1 MAKKAAN
8 EEEVYEEVIT
18 EAEPEIEEEVFEAEV
33 EDAAPK
39 KKINAKSVLKKIG
52 KGVGIGLLIG
62 ASYVLGCKVTEKKHS
77 DQQDQFDDYSEPLP
91 IETKDEVEI
100 TEF

>member
-1 MAKKAAN
+1 MAKKVAN
-8 EEEVYEEVIT
+8 EEVYEEVIT
-18 EAEPEIEEEVFEAEV
+18 DTEPEIEEEVFEAEV

-52 KGVGIGLLIG
+52 KGIGVGLLIG

-100 TEF
+100 TEL

>member
-1 MAKKAAN
+1 MAKKVVN
-8 EEEVYEEVIT
+8 EEVYEEVIT
-18 EAEPEIEEEVFEAEV
+18 EPEIEEEVFEAEV

-52 KGVGIGLLIG
+52 KGIGVGLLVG

>member
-1 MAKKAAN
+1 MAKKVAN
-8 EEEVYEEVIT
+8 EEVYEEVIT
-18 EAEPEIEEEVFEAEV
+18 EDEPEVEEVFEAEV

-39 KKINAKSVLKKIG
+39 KKINAKSILKKIG
-52 KGVGIGLLIG
+52 KGVGFGILIG

-77 DQQDQFDDYSEPLP
+77 DRQEQFDDYSEPMP

>member
-1 MAKKAAN
+1 MAKKVAN
-8 EEEVYEEVIT
+8 EEVYEEVIT
-18 EAEPEIEEEVFEAEV
+18 EDEPEVEEVFEAEV
-33 EDAAPK
+33 EDTAP

-52 KGVGIGLLIG
+52 KGIGVGLLIG

-77 DQQDQFDDYSEPLP
+77 DQQEQFDDYLEPMP

>member
-1 MAKKAAN
+1 MAKKVVN

-18 EAEPEIEEEVFEAEV
+18 EAEPEVEEEVFEAEV

>member
-1 MAKKAAN
+1 MAKKVVN
-8 EEEVYEEVIT
+8 EEVYEEVIT
-18 EAEPEIEEEVFEAEV
+18 EPEVEEEEVFEAEV

-52 KGVGIGLLIG
+52 KGIGVGLLIG

-77 DQQDQFDDYSEPLP
+77 DRQEQFDDYSEPLP
-91 IETKDEVEI
+91 IETKDGVEI

>member
-1 MAKKAAN
+1 MAKKVVN
-8 EEEVYEEVIT
+8 EEAFEEVIT
-18 EAEPEIEEEVFEAEV
+18 EAEPEIEEEIFEAEV

-39 KKINAKSVLKKIG
+39 KKINAKSVLKRIG

-62 ASYVLGCKVTEKKHS
+62 ASYVLGCKVTKKKHS

>member
-1 MAKKAAN
+1 MAKKVAN
-8 EEEVYEEVIT
+8 EEVYEEVIT
-18 EAEPEIEEEVFEAEV
+18 EDEPEVEEVFEAEV

-52 KGVGIGLLIG
+52 KGIGVGLLIG
-62 ASYVLGCKVTEKKHS
+62 ASYVIGCKVTEKKHS
-77 DQQDQFDDYSEPLP
+77 DRQEQFDDYSEPMP
-91 IETKDEVEI
+91 IETKDGVEI

>member
-1 MAKKAAN
+1 MAKKVAN
-8 EEEVYEEVIT
+8 EEVYEEVIT
-18 EAEPEIEEEVFEAEV
+18 EDEPEVEEVFEAEV

-39 KKINAKSVLKKIG
+39 KKINAKAVLKKIG
-52 KGVGIGLLIG
+52 KGISIGLLIG
-62 ASYVLGCKVTEKKHS
+62 ASYVIGCKVTEKKHS
-77 DQQDQFDDYSEPLP
+77 DRQEQFDDYSEPMP

>member
-1 MAKKAAN
+1 MAKKVVN
-8 EEEVYEEVIT
+8 EEAYEEVIT
-18 EAEPEIEEEVFEAEV
+18 EPEVEEEEVFEAEV

-52 KGVGIGLLIG
+52 KGVGIGFLIG

>member
-1 MAKKAAN
+1 MAKKVVN
-8 EEEVYEEVIT
+8 EEVYEEVIT
-18 EAEPEIEEEVFEAEV
+18 EAEPEVEEEEVFEAEV
-33 EDAAPK
+33 AAPK

-52 KGVGIGLLIG
+52 KGIGVGLLIG

-77 DQQDQFDDYSEPLP
+77 DRQEQFDDYSEPLP

>member
-1 MAKKAAN
+1 MAKKMVN
-8 EEEVYEEVIT
+8 EEEVYEEVNT
-18 EAEPEIEEEVFEAEV
+18 EAEPEVEEEAFEAEV
-33 EDAAPK
+33 EDTVPK

-52 KGVGIGLLIG
+52 KGIGVGLLIG

>member
-1 MAKKAAN
+1 MAKKVVN

-18 EAEPEIEEEVFEAEV
+18 EAEPEVEEEAFEAEV

-52 KGVGIGLLIG
+52 KGIGVGLLIG

>member
-1 MAKKAAN
+1 MAKKVAN
-8 EEEVYEEVIT
+8 EEVYEEVIT
-18 EAEPEIEEEVFEAEV
+18 EDEPEVEEVFEAEV

-62 ASYVLGCKVTEKKHS
+62 ASYVIGWKVTEKKHS
-77 DQQDQFDDYSEPLP
+77 DRQEQFDDYSEPMP

>member
-1 MAKKAAN
+1 MAKKVAN
-8 EEEVYEEVIT
+8 EEVYEEVIT
-18 EAEPEIEEEVFEAEV
+18 DTEPEIEEEVFEAEV

-52 KGVGIGLLIG
+52 KGIGVGLLIG

>member
-1 MAKKAAN
+1 MAKKVVN
-8 EEEVYEEVIT
+8 EEVYEEVIT
-18 EAEPEIEEEVFEAEV
+18 EPEVEEEVFEAEV

-52 KGVGIGLLIG
+52 KGIGVGLLIG

>member
-1 MAKKAAN
+1 MAKKVVN
-8 EEEVYEEVIT
+8 EEVYEEVIT
-18 EAEPEIEEEVFEAEV
+18 EPEIEEEVFEAEV

>member
-1 MAKKAAN
+1 MAKKVVN
-8 EEEVYEEVIT
+8 EEVYEEVIT
-18 EAEPEIEEEVFEAEV
+18 EAGPEVEEEVFEAEV

-52 KGVGIGLLIG
+52 KGVSIGLLIG

>member
-1 MAKKAAN
+1 MTKKVVN
-8 EEEVYEEVIT
+8 EEVCEEVIT
-18 EAEPEIEEEVFEAEV
+18 EPEIEEEVFEAEV

-52 KGVGIGLLIG
+52 KGIGVGLLIG

-77 DQQDQFDDYSEPLP
+77 DQQDQLDDYSEPLP
-91 IETKDEVEI
+91 IETKEEVEI

>member
-1 MAKKAAN
+1 MAKKVVN

-18 EAEPEIEEEVFEAEV
+18 EAEPEV
-33 EDAAPK
+33 EDTAPK

-62 ASYVLGCKVTEKKHS
+62 ASYVLGCKVTKKKHS

>member
-1 MAKKAAN
+1 MAKKVVN

-18 EAEPEIEEEVFEAEV
+18 EAEPEV
-33 EDAAPK
+33 EDTAPK

-52 KGVGIGLLIG
+52 KGIGVGLLIG

>member
-1 MAKKAAN
+1 MAKKVVN
-8 EEEVYEEVIT
+8 EEVYEEVIT
-18 EAEPEIEEEVFEAEV
+18 EPEVEEEVFEAEV

>member
-1 MAKKAAN
+1 MAKKVVN
-8 EEEVYEEVIT
+8 EEVYEEVIT
-18 EAEPEIEEEVFEAEV
+18 EPEVEEEVFEAEV

-77 DQQDQFDDYSEPLP
+77 DQQEQFDDYSEPLP

>member
-1 MAKKAAN
+1 MAKKVVN

-18 EAEPEIEEEVFEAEV
+18 EAEPEVEEEAFEAEV
-33 EDAAPK
+33 EDTAPK

-52 KGVGIGLLIG
+52 KGIGVGLLIG